1 VDLSIERDTPD
12 RLVCTL
18 REGPRS
24 VVLTSS
30 DAEAA
35 AADLLAAIDSA
46 AVTGYGECLW
56 QEAAGDYRWMFKR
69 TGSHVTVATLWST
82 GTLTGWQNVLQ
93 FDMEFAALADRVR
106 AEIARLG
113 AHVP

>member
-1 VDLSIERDTPD
+1 MELSIERDTPD

-18 REGPRS
+18 SEGHRT

-35 AADLLAAIDSA
+35 AADLLAALDSA
-46 AVTGYGECLW
+46 AATGYGECLW
-56 QEAAGDYRWMFKR
+56 QEATGDYRWMFKR
-69 TGSHVTVATLWST
+69 TGSQVTVATLWCM

-93 FDMEFAALADRVR
+93 TDTDFASLVDRVR
-106 AEIARLG
+106 AEIARLS
-113 AHVP
+113 APIA

>member
-1 VDLSIERDTPD
+1 MDLIIERDTPD

-18 REGPRS
+18 TEGSRS

-35 AADLLAAIDSA
+35 AADLLAAIDSTA
-46 AVTGYGECLW
+46 ATGYGECLW
-56 QEAAGDYRWMFKR
+56 QEATGDYRWMFRR
-69 TGSHVTVATLWST
+69 TGPRVTVATLWSM

-93 FDMEFAALADRVR
+93 VETDFAALAERVR
-106 AEIARLG
+106 AEIAKLG
-113 AHVP
+113 AHAS